1 MARPVLLNWRLFL
14 EERQRVSDGA
24 GGFSETWVQL
34 GQLWGEIQTRS
45 VQATEVSAGG
55 TSLERHRILV
65 RGAAEGDP
73 RRPLTGQRF
82 RNGSKAYTIDSVSEN
97 DASGMYL
104 LCWTREEVLT

>member
-1 MARPVLLNWRLFL
+1 MTRPVLLNWLLIL
-14 EERQRVSDGA
+14 EERQRVSDGV
-24 GGFSETWVQL
+24 GGFLETWVQL

-45 VQATEVSAGG
+45 VQATEVSAGT

-73 RRPLTGQRF
+73 RRPAAGQRF
-82 RNGSKAYTIDSVSEN
+82 RNGSKAYSIDSVSEN
-97 DASGMYL
+97 DASASYL